1 MKKRIISIVIL
12 IIIIILGFV
21 AVEYH
26 GHLVKE
32 RKITERKT
40 MLEDLG
46 MTVNDMSILEDEES
60 LLKALKSID
69 GITITKLDEENHE
82 RIAYGINHMPM
93 LEYIYIYF
101 QYDEIDLDYFSEFDL
116 KDKSLEV
123 RLISCD
129 SQSLKQLGNIGE
141 ISNLRIIVGKEID
154 FSGLDNVLKLEIE
167 DAVINEDSNI
177 GDMVNLEKIE
187 INWTDIYGFGD
198 MSNLKKLQSILL
210 FNSRHSENQMLKSVS
225 GLETLDHE
233 IFFST
238 NFELEQN
245 IIDEL
250 EKVKISLLDIP
261 NSPK

>member
-1 MKKRIISIVIL
+1 
-12 IIIIILGFV
+12 
-21 AVEYH
+21 
-26 GHLVKE
+26 
-32 RKITERKT
+32 
-40 MLEDLG
+40 
-46 MTVNDMSILEDEES
+46 MTN
-60 LLKALKSID
+60 
-69 GITITKLDEENHE
+69 
-82 RIAYGINHMPM
+82 
-93 LEYIYIYF
+93 YF

-129 SQSLKQLGNIGE
+129 SQSLKPLGNIGE

-225 GLETLDHE
+225 GLETLDHD

-238 NFELEQN
+238 NFELDQN